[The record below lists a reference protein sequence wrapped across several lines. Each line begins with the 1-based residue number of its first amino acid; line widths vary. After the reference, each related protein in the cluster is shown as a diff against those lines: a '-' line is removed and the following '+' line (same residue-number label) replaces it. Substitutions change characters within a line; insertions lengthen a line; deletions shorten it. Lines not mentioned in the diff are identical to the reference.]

1 MNPLYLSILFYVIA
15 VLLLLL
21 DLLIP
26 TAGLLLL
33 MSVVSAT
40 ACVWYGFQSSPT
52 VGMAMLTIVAAS
64 IPFLAILALKLW
76 PHTPLGKR
84 IVLTPPPSVA
94 EPKAAEK
101 PLEAYIGRIVV
112 SKYAMMPSNNLA
124 IDGKSLNAVA
134 ESGFI
139 DAGQTVEV
147 VAIRERQ
154 LVVRAT
160 TASPP
165 DRRENPNGE
174 SSKGD
179 LLQLPADQL
188 GLDSLQ

>member
-1 MNPLYLSILFYVIA
+1 MNSFYLSILFYVIA
-15 VLLLLL
+15 VLLLFL

-33 MSVVSAT
+33 ASVISAA
-40 ACVWYGFQSSPT
+40 ACVWYGFQSSAS

-64 IPFLAILALKLW
+64 IPALAILALKLW
-76 PHTPLGKR
+76 PHTPLGRR
-84 IVLTPPPSVA
+84 IVLTPPPNAA
-94 EPKAAEK
+94 EPVPAEK

-112 SKYAMMPSNNLA
+112 SRWAMMPSNNLA

-154 LVVRAT
+154 LVVRPT
-160 TASPP
+160 NASPP
-165 DRRENPNGE
+165 GRRDDQQVDSN
-174 SSKGD
+174 KGD